1 MNRLDWYN
9 NQTKEVQEKFRNNCI
24 KSGGEKFFNRWISIK
39 IGITTGIVG
48 AFVFR
53 KTDEG
58 VLYWSKIN
66 ADCTNKNNKKN
77 TNKNEE
83 SKISKSSKRIKSKE
97 IIKDNHN
104 NKFGI
109 RRIVNRVFDENG
121 MCYDE
126 VSYHLISLFGIT
138 DENDS
143 LDGDWEFDLF
153 EFIYCNT
160 SNSIVSL
167 DIEEIDEVEPS
178 EDENF
183 LFSELDNLFEKDIEQ
198 YGDELENIIKLDK
211 IKSYAQKFI
220 EE

>member
-1 MNRLDWYN
+1 MNRMNWYN

-24 KSGGEKFFNRWISIK
+24 KIGGESFFNRWISEK
-39 IGITTGIVG
+39 IGITAGIAG
-48 AFVFR
+48 AFVF
-53 KTDEG
+53 KETDEG
-58 VLYWSKIN
+58 ELYWSKIN

-97 IIKDNHN
+97 IIKDNNN

-109 RRIVNRVFDENG
+109 RRIVNRLYDDNN
-121 MCYDE
+121 MYYDE
-126 VSYHLISLFGIT
+126 VSYHFISLYEII
-138 DENDS
+138 DEDDP
-143 LDGDWEFDLF
+143 LEGDWECDLF
-153 EFIYCNT
+153 DFVYCHA
-160 SNSIVSL
+160 SNSIINL
-167 DIEEIDEVEPS
+167 EGEIDEVEPS

-198 YGDELENIIKLDK
+198 YGDELESIIELDK

-220 EE
+220 EK